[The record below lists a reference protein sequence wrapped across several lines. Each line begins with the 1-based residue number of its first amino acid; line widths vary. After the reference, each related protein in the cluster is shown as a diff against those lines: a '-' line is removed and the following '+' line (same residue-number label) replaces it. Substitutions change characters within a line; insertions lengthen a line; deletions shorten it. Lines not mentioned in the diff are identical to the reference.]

1 MKKMKIVVLIEKG
14 NDGKFG
20 IFTPDINATIIGEG
34 ASVAEAK
41 SDFENS
47 VREMLASYTD
57 NGEQLP
63 DELRDLE
70 VEYKYD
76 IASVFDYFKFI
87 NVSQF
92 AKIAGI
98 NASLMRHYKLGDT
111 YISEK
116 QARRIEQAFHEIGR
130 ELLTVSL

>member
-1 MKKMKIVVLIEKG
+1 MKTIALIEKG
-14 NDGKFG
+14 KDGKFG

-47 VREMLASYTD
+47 VREMLASYSD

-70 VEYKYD
+70 IEYKYD

-116 QARRIEQAFHEIGR
+116 QARKIEQAFHEIGR

>member
-1 MKKMKIVVLIEKG
+1 MKKMKTIALIEKG
-14 NDGKFG
+14 KDGKFG

-47 VREMLASYTD
+47 VREMLASYSD

-70 VEYKYD
+70 IEYKYD

-116 QARRIEQAFHEIGR
+116 QARKIEQAFHEIGR

>member
-1 MKKMKIVVLIEKG
+1 MKIVVLIEKG